1 MDAFKVDISSIHII
15 FLSTIAIVRMDGSVR
30 LTDKIM
36 DAFKVG
42 KYSFF
47 FKFND
52 KAMFTILNEMDGKKD
67 DI

>member
-1 MDAFKVDISSIHII
+1 
-15 FLSTIAIVRMDGSVR
+15 MDGSVR
-30 LTDKIM
+30 LKDKIM

-42 KYSFF
+42 KYSIF

-52 KAMFTILNEMDGKKD
+52 KAMFTILNEMDGEKD

>member
-1 MDAFKVDISSIHII
+1 
-15 FLSTIAIVRMDGSVR
+15 MDGSVR

-42 KYSFF
+42 KYYFNSM
-47 FKFND
+47 KF
-52 KAMFTILNEMDGKKD
+52 ILLNKMDGKKG